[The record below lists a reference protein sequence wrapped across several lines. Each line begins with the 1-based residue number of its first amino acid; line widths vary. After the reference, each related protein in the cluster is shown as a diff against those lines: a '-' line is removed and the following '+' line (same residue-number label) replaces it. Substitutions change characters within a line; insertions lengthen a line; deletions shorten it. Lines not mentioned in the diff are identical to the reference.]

1 MRYIV
6 DGSIAKFQKEV
17 NAEGRSAV
25 TTHPNKK
32 KGMAVNMIKTTAVSL
47 IAAVAL
53 AGCAGSQLE
62 VAKMAEVAK
71 TPFNF
76 NLYDGYIGLSK
87 TEYGEGDY
95 EDSDRFANRAIKASM
110 AKKDTAVK
118 PEGFKAR
125 NLPMDKEGELRKARG
140 RLMIA
145 LHQGGRENYPRYAA
159 DAQIKFDCWMQEQ
172 EENFQPKDIEACKK
186 GFMKAVAKLEKAIA
200 PKPMKKMV
208 KKMAP
213 KAKMAAKPRA
223 PEPVDVDGIYIVFFD
238 LNSAKLSAATQRVLS
253 KTAKEFKM
261 IESPGMNITGHSD
274 RSGGDDYNY
283 ALSQRRLD
291 AVTDFLMSKGTAAPD
306 MQASAYG
313 EEKPLVPTK
322 NGVKEKRNRRVEI
335 IFR

>member
-1 MRYIV
+1 
-6 DGSIAKFQKEV
+6 
-17 NAEGRSAV
+17 
-25 TTHPNKK
+25 
-32 KGMAVNMIKTTAVSL
+32 MAVNIIKTTAVSL

-53 AGCAGSQLE
+53 TGCVGTQLE
-62 VAKMAEVAK
+62 KAKMAETAK

-87 TEYGEGDY
+87 MEYAEGDY
-95 EDSDRFANRAIKASM
+95 QDSDRFAGRAMKASM

-125 NLPMDKEGELRKARG
+125 NLPMDKEGDLRKARG

-145 LHQGGRENYPRYAA
+145 LHQGGRENYPRFAA
-159 DAQIKFDCWMQEQ
+159 EAQIKFDCWMQEQ
-172 EENFQPKDIEACKK
+172 EENFQPKDIAACKK
-186 GFMKAVAKLEKAIA
+186 GFMKAIAKLEKLNA
-200 PKPMKKMV
+200 PKPVKRMAKKMV

-213 KAKMAAKPRA
+213 KVRA
-223 PEPVDVDGIYIVFFD
+223 PDPVDVDGIYIVFFD
-238 LNSAKLSAATQRVLS
+238 LNSSKLSDATQRVLS
-253 KTAKEFKM
+253 KAAKEYQM
-261 IESPGMNITGHSD
+261 IESPGMNITGHAD
-274 RSGGDDYNY
+274 TSGGADHNY
-283 ALSQRRLD
+283 DLSQRRLD
-291 AVTDFLMSKGTAAPD
+291 SVTNFLMKMGTSAPD

>member
-1 MRYIV
+1 
-6 DGSIAKFQKEV
+6 
-17 NAEGRSAV
+17 
-25 TTHPNKK
+25 
-32 KGMAVNMIKTTAVSL
+32 MIKTITVSL

-53 AGCAGSQLE
+53 AGCTGMQLE
-62 VAKMAEVAK
+62 EAKMAETAK
-71 TPFNF
+71 TPFNY

-87 TEYGEGDY
+87 VEFGEGDY
-95 EDSDRFANRAIKASM
+95 VDSDRFANRAIKASM
-110 AKKDTAVK
+110 ATKDTAVK
-118 PEGFKAR
+118 PEGIKNR
-125 NLPMDKEGELRKARG
+125 KLPMDKEGDLRKARG

-172 EENFQPKDIEACKK
+172 EENFQLEDIAACKK
-186 GFMKAVAKLEKAIA
+186 GFMKAIAKLEKAIA
-200 PKPMKKMV
+200 PKAMKKKAA

-213 KAKMAAKPRA
+213 KPKMAAKPRA

-238 LNSAKLSAATQRVLS
+238 LDSVKLTAATQRVLS
-253 KTAKEFKM
+253 KAAKEFTM
-261 IESPGMNITGHSD
+261 IESPGMNISGHSD
-274 RSGGDDYNY
+274 RSGRADYNY

-291 AVTDFLMSKGTAAPD
+291 AVTDFLMSRGAAAPD